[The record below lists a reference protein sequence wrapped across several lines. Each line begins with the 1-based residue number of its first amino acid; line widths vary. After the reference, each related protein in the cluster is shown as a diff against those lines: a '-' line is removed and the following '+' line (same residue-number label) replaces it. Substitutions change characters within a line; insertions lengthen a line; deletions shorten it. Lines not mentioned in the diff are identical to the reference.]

1 MLKKYNIQENN
12 KRIKTLLY
20 VILVLTLMI
29 LKNKVA
35 AANITIISPSKINV
49 GDTATITIDFG
60 TYIGAYDL
68 FQLTYNSRILEYTG
82 TESLVSKCWFDNSQN
97 SNGIRYKTFTF
108 KGKKNGT
115 VNIGLNIKTVTS
127 ANNTMDAL
135 GDFNGS
141 KKIIVGT
148 GIEAGD
154 INNDSYINSTDAAI
168 ILDKY
173 KNEGITKTDLERG
186 DINEDGIINA
196 IDAAMVLDIFKNS

>member
-1 MLKKYNIQENN
+1 
-12 KRIKTLLY
+12 
-20 VILVLTLMI
+20 
-29 LKNKVA
+29 
-35 AANITIISPSKINV
+35 
-49 GDTATITIDFG
+49 
-60 TYIGAYDL
+60 
-68 FQLTYNSRILEYTG
+68 
-82 TESLVSKCWFDNSQN
+82 
-97 SNGIRYKTFTF
+97 
-108 KGKKNGT
+108 
-115 VNIGLNIKTVTS
+115 
-127 ANNTMDAL
+127 MDAL